1 MKKILWIAA
10 ALLAV
15 SPLAAQNATDAVL
28 RSVEENNTTLRALR
42 EEVAAEQLANKTDI
56 FLPGPD
62 VEFSYLWGSP
72 GGIGN
77 RNDIRVTQSFD
88 IATISGMKNRL
99 ADDRNRL
106 VGLQYKSERIK
117 VLLEAKQ
124 YCIELTYY
132 NALRAEVAQR
142 LRYARTLAEGYG
154 ERLERGDA
162 NRLEYNKAQ
171 LNLSAVEGEMAR
183 IEVERAALL
192 SQLARLNGGAP
203 VRFDDMLYGAQE
215 LPSDFEAWYADAEQ
229 QNPLLQYVR
238 TQVEVSKKEVKL
250 NKTQALPTFSAGYMR
265 EKTLGQAYQG
275 VTVGMSIPLW
285 GNKNKVKQAKTAVI
299 AAEAR
304 QEEAR
309 QQFYDQLQTLYLRA
323 DGLRQT
329 AAKYRASLSS
339 LNNTELLAKAL
350 NAGEISLLDY
360 IVEIGLYYDT
370 VNQALSAERDYRQAF
385 ADLSAVEL

>member
-1 MKKILWIAA
+1 MKKILYIAA
-10 ALLAV
+10 MFAV
-15 SPLAAQNATDAVL
+15 SPLAAQHTTNAVL
-28 RSVEENNTTLRALR
+28 RSVEQNNATLKALQK
-42 EEVAAEQLANKTDI
+42 EVAAEQLANKTDI
-56 FLPGPD
+56 FLPGPE
-62 VEFSYLWGSP
+62 VEFNFLWGSP
-72 GGIGN
+72 GEIGN

-99 ADDRNRL
+99 ANDKNRL
-106 VGLQYKSERIK
+106 AGLQYKSERIK

-132 NALRAEVAQR
+132 NALRAEAAKR
-142 LRYARTLAEGYG
+142 LQYARTLAEAYG

-171 LNLSAVEGEMAR
+171 LNLSAVEGEMSR
-183 IEVERAALL
+183 IDVERAALL
-192 SQLARLNGGAP
+192 SELTRLNGGIPIAFEDTVHDP
-203 VRFDDMLYGAQE
+203 QT
-215 LPSDFEAWYADAEQ
+215 LPADFEAWYTDAEK
-229 QNPLLQYVR
+229 QNPLLEYVR
-238 TQVEVSKKEVKL
+238 GQVEVSRKELKL
-250 NKTQALPTFSAGYMR
+250 NKTLALPTFSAGYMR
-265 EKTLGQAYQG
+265 EKTLGQNYQG

-285 GNKNKVKQAKTAVI
+285 GNKNKVKQARAAVV

-304 QEEAR
+304 QEETR

-329 AAKYRASLSS
+329 ADKFRSSLAS
-339 LNNTELLAKAL
+339 LNNSELLTKAL

-370 VNQALSAERDYRQAF
+370 VNQALAAERDFRQAF

>member
-1 MKKILWIAA
+1 M
-10 ALLAV
+10 
-15 SPLAAQNATDAVL
+15 
-28 RSVEENNTTLRALR
+28 
-42 EEVAAEQLANKTDI
+42 
-56 FLPGPD
+56 
-62 VEFSYLWGSP
+62 
-72 GGIGN
+72 
-77 RNDIRVTQSFD
+77 
-88 IATISGMKNRL
+88 
-99 ADDRNRL
+99 
-106 VGLQYKSERIK
+106 
-117 VLLEAKQ
+117 
-124 YCIELTYY
+124 
-132 NALRAEVAQR
+132 
-142 LRYARTLAEGYG
+142 
-154 ERLERGDA
+154 
-162 NRLEYNKAQ
+162 
-171 LNLSAVEGEMAR
+171 
-183 IEVERAALL
+183 
-192 SQLARLNGGAP
+192 
-203 VRFDDMLYGAQE
+203 
-215 LPSDFEAWYADAEQ
+215 
-229 QNPLLQYVR
+229 
-238 TQVEVSKKEVKL
+238 KL

-329 AAKYRASLSS
+329 AAKYRASLLS

-385 ADLSAVEL
+385 ADLSAVGL